1 MDNQKT
7 FETSVIA
14 NGEWVKYLITIMAI
28 LAIIIYR
35 VNNIQIQWAEIVLF
49 AIGVIP
55 WFSSFTQSFK
65 LGKDGFEA
73 VFRELE
79 KAKQELKEDVKKEA
93 EKISTENAEKINELK
108 ESNTV
113 TQSIT
118 AFGTGGGKSVNSIK
132 DYKAKVL
139 AEALDQTDPQRGKWG
154 GNPLDD
160 KTHRKLSAKVENI
173 PNDNYFRRVI
183 LRVESTDPASF
194 PLTDIVTFH
203 LHPTFAKPE
212 IEVKPIDNV
221 AEINVIAYG
230 AFTVGA
236 VTDGGNTELEFD
248 IAKLGE
254 GSGDLF
260 FMR

>member
-7 FETSVIA
+7 FKTSIIA

-79 KAKQELKEDVKKEA
+79 KAKQELKEDVKMEA
-93 EKISTENAEKINELK
+93 EKNAEKINELK
-108 ESNTV
+108 ESNAV

-118 AFGTGGGKSVNSIK
+118 AFGAGGRKSVDSIK
-132 DYKAKVL
+132 DYKTKDL

-160 KTHRKLSAKVENI
+160 KTHRKLSAKVEDI

-194 PLTDIVTFH
+194 PLNNIVTFH

-212 IEVKPIDNV
+212 IEVKPIHNV

-236 VTDGGNTELEFD
+236 VTDGGKTKLEFD

-254 GSGDLF
+254 GNGDLF
-260 FMR
+260 FTR

>member
-1 MDNQKT
+1 MDGQKT
-7 FETSVIA
+7 FGTSVIA

-79 KAKQELKEDVKKEA
+79 KAKQELKEDVKNEA
-93 EKISTENAEKINELK
+93 AKLSTENAELK
-108 ESNTV
+108 ESNAV

-118 AFGTGGGKSVNSIK
+118 AFGTGGRKSANSIK
-132 DYKAKVL
+132 DYKTKVL
-139 AEALDQTDPQRGKWG
+139 AEALDQTDPQNGKWG

-203 LHPTFAKPE
+203 LHPTFAKPV

-221 AEINVIAYG
+221 AEINLVAYG

-236 VTDGGNTELEFD
+236 ETDGGKTKLEFD

-254 GSGDLF
+254 GNGDLF
-260 FMR
+260 FTR